1 MELCGTLRD
10 PAHVPGQQL
19 RTANFSHDDR
29 VRFGE
34 AVKKARRAAG
44 FRSRRAFAEA
54 AGVGKR
60 SIDAVELFEPVVGED
75 VLSAIG
81 RTLGRF
87 FEDWSEDTPRA
98 ILEEELQPSNT
109 PRRDGPPSADKEV
122 DEVDPD
128 PEQYPEMED
137 FLRAVMVQLRRQGV
151 PHKAI
156 MRAAAKVAAEY
167 EQATADAEGNGP
179 DTPRGEVG

>member
-1 MELCGTLRD
+1 MELCATLRD

-19 RTANFSHDDR
+19 RTANFSDDDR

-75 VLSAIG
+75 VLTAIG
-81 RTLGRF
+81 IALGNF
-87 FEDWSEDTPRA
+87 FEDWSQDTPRA
-98 ILEEELQPSNT
+98 ILEDGFVPSNIL
-109 PRRDGPPSADKEV
+109 RGDGPQPVQEQA

-128 PEQYPEMED
+128 PDDYPDMED
-137 FLRAVMVQLRRQGV
+137 FLRAVIKNLRRQGV
-151 PHKAI
+151 SHKAI
-156 MRAAAKVAAEY
+156 MRAVARVIE
-167 EQATADAEGNGP
+167 ELERNGSDTERNNP
-179 DTPRGEVG
+179 DTHSGQVG